1 MGKIG
6 LSKIRITVFLFFMA
20 CCCFGEGFDLHR
32 VLRGITADLELGKGG
47 EVSSQLAD
55 EFFDAITN
63 ETNQA
68 QVLEHTYDWIDKYGD
83 VFPESMLL
91 HCLAGG
97 KMDIVRE
104 KYGQLDSLTSKN
116 CARWCLMVREE
127 VLDESI
133 TPRQGK
139 YFYYK
144 ELHPGFKEVV
154 FHGDQNRMRKI
165 YLLKKR
171 GLIPRLSHLA
181 TDSYT
186 VVRADHVPVP
196 WSGWMLPNVKYVPF
210 VLTEDLLEWT
220 PCWGEEPFYNIKSC
234 VVGLNFQV
242 GVECKKLEPNGRNK
256 VWDFFIANQPPFI
269 FVGGQPVSI
278 ARAGVSVEG
287 NIHNVVR
294 ILVSKKKSKEEFYE
308 DSDLEQEVYI
318 TPPIGYVV
326 QYDGERPRVVFEAK
340 EQEQGKGVGRFLVK
354 GFVFLVFILFVVAAW
369 KLMRGRP
376 PVR

>member
-1 MGKIG
+1 MEKNG
-6 LSKIRITVFLFFMA
+6 LSKIRITVFLFFVA

-32 VLRGITADLELGKGG
+32 VLRSITADLELGKGG
-47 EVSSQLAD
+47 EGSSQLAD

-63 ETNQA
+63 ETNQS
-68 QVLEHTYDWIDKYGD
+68 QVLEHTHDWIDKYGD
-83 VFPESMLL
+83 DFPESMLL

-104 KYGQLDSLTSKN
+104 KYGQLDSFVSKN

-133 TPRQGK
+133 TPTRQGK

-144 ELHPGFKEVV
+144 GFSTNYKEVV
-154 FHGDQNRMRKI
+154 FGDQNRVAKI
-165 YLLKKR
+165 YMLKKR
-171 GLIPRLSHLA
+171 GLIPRLSHQA

-196 WSGWMLPNVKYVPF
+196 WSGGMFPNVNHVPF
-210 VLTEDLLEWT
+210 PLSRDLLEWT
-220 PCWGEEPFYNIKSC
+220 PGWGMEPVYNRKC
-234 VVGLNFQV
+234 YDMGFGLPPV
-242 GVECKKLEPNGRNK
+242 GVECKKIEPNGRNK

-278 ARAGVSVEG
+278 ARKGVSVEG
-287 NIHNVVR
+287 NIHYVAR
-294 ILVSKKKSKEEFYE
+294 ILVSKKKSKEEFYV
-308 DSDLEQEVYI
+308 DGDLEQEVYI

-326 QYDGERPRVVFEAK
+326 QYDGERPRVVFKRGQPVILRCAK
-340 EQEQGKGVGRFLVK
+340 
-354 GFVFLVFILFVVAAW
+354 
-369 KLMRGRP
+369 
-376 PVR
+376 